1 MKKYFISL
9 LLILTVVYLSA
20 GQAFAAIPG
29 YTQPTR
35 PIRVYISDNPVNLTL
50 PVLVNNGRTLYP
62 FRELLESLGAQVSY
76 DGATKTAIATY
87 DGTVLKFSIGS
98 NTYYVNDAAKT
109 MDTKA
114 MIDPASG
121 RTYIPIRYAFE
132 ALGYTV
138 QWITSEKHDEIR
150 IYNLGDYSVP
160 DDQSFLNKYYNSQH
174 TDNMYY
180 DLDTTNKRIV
190 FKDEYSSVP
199 YKDVTLGTTINPDI
213 NRQVYELTKVLADD
227 NQYVYTYYMP
237 QIGAGDT
244 SHVVVSFAK
253 GLVQVGINATYFEY
267 YFQDKTYFNA
277 KADSGRADFSDK
289 SFLRLA
295 LNQLFWGVDG
305 QDHQSKT
312 FYEKKLRDSLVALFG
327 ETTGVDIYQYVY
339 EQYIRERASEDIAYY
354 YYKGLKDT
362 KTFSNIKV
370 DYQIGTS
377 DFFDFSYVN

>member
-29 YTQPTR
+29 YTQPAR